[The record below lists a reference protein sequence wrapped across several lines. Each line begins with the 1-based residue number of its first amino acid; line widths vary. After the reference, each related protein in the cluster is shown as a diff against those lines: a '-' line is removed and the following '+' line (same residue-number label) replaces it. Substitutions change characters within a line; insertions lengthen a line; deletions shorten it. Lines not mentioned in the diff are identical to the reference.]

1 MSAPPGK
8 KIRKSI
14 RIDPAVLERARVLLG
29 TTTDSATIEQ
39 ALDLVAFK
47 HEAIEG
53 VRSIGGKNFLTDVF
67 DNGPA
72 DSRTGHGILAH
83 AGTIS
88 PEDLRQMEQ
97 AIEEGCE
104 RVDESGWDPPKF

>member
-1 MSAPPGK
+1 MRTPAK

-14 RIDPAVLERARVLLG
+14 RVDPGVLDRARMLLG
-29 TTTDSATIEQ
+29 TTTDSETIEQ

-47 HEAIEG
+47 HEVIAG
-53 VRSIGGKNFLTDVF
+53 VRAVAGKNLWTDVF
-67 DNGPA
+67 VDGTVR
-72 DSRTGHGILAH
+72 SSTGRGILAH
-83 AGTIS
+83 AGTIP

-104 RVDESGWDPPKF
+104 QVDESGWRPPEF